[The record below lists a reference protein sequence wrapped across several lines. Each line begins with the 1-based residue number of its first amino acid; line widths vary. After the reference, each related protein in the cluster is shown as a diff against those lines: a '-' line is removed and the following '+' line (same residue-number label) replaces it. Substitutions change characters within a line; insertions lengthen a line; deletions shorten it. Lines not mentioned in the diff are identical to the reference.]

1 MNLRRTGLNKKVI
14 ALMKLRPD
22 WTSRMIGEELKCDE
36 AYVRV
41 TARRNGLRFNKRDN
55 RGKNSLGYAAQK
67 AGMTIK
73 DIEEWVLAKTS
84 HR

>member
-1 MNLRRTGLNKKVI
+1 MKIRRTGLNKKVI

-41 TARRNGLRFNKRDN
+41 TARRNGLRFNKQDN

-73 DIEEWVLAKTS
+73 DIEEWYHEKQA
-84 HR
+84 RR